1 MNNSIDCPDKEIS
14 KRIDKSRIYSDIDGI
29 FDCTLIKYAD
39 DNQKILNEIQIT
51 IIHESLKYSLLIH
64 KSNDETSVDVSDSNI
79 ELVKSK
85 FDLIFHNLT
94 GNFWKYRDQFIK
106 IPGHY
111 YLFSNDLGSS
121 TSSEEQQIILNNIIN
136 MPKLVSNERAFIN
149 TQTNSI
155 QETYPYIYDGST
167 WQIFIPKVSNE
178 NKIKSSLLSIRSLVL
193 RIAVVYER
201 EAAIQMIFGS
211 GYLITN
217 NLLLTCA
224 HIFDPILWGMNKI
237 SYSKI
242 LVGFCD
248 LAPDKFFSLLN
259 PDKIVF
265 PAKIL
270 QRGLVREN
278 IDEYTELKDTDTDL
292 ALLMLDNEI
301 PNIIEDQY
309 FNPKFDFKSKPDDI
323 PTNSN
328 LYLVG
333 YNGELREQKDLVP
346 YRYLEAFNNT
356 TTFQLNHC
364 HHVNYNTLPGSSGSI
379 ILNCYGRLVGVH
391 IGISSSIKQKN
402 NDIFFTKN
410 TYDKYISINSNQ
422 FQTFIGETILPNIN
436 DDK

>member
-1 MNNSIDCPDKEIS
+1 
-14 KRIDKSRIYSDIDGI
+14 
-29 FDCTLIKYAD
+29 
-39 DNQKILNEIQIT
+39 
-51 IIHESLKYSLLIH
+51 
-64 KSNDETSVDVSDSNI
+64 
-79 ELVKSK
+79 
-85 FDLIFHNLT
+85 
-94 GNFWKYRDQFIK
+94 
-106 IPGHY
+106 
-111 YLFSNDLGSS
+111 
-121 TSSEEQQIILNNIIN
+121 

-193 RIAVVYER
+193 RIEVVYER

-224 HIFDPILWGMNKI
+224 HTFDPILWGMNKI

-270 QRGLVREN
+270 QRGLVKEN

-364 HHVNYNTLPGSSGSI
+364 HHVNYNSVSIGNLIREAHQDDPYSLHNCSTLPGSSGST

-402 NDIFFTKN
+402 NDICFTKN

-436 DDK
+436 DDKVIEKSLFDSM